1 MINQILKSI
10 IESNNLEYEVLNT
23 NSKKSL
29 KDKIINSIN
38 NEIKIINGREDLELK
53 ELKNSNKENRFWKFY
68 GSGKELVYVNIKFKG
83 KIFGFGENVNRHKPN
98 YFKVKND
105 KNKLITFLTS
115 IKLSLEDINENDN
128 NFWKI

>member
-1 MINQILKSI
+1 MNNHLKLI
-10 IESNNLEYEVLNT
+10 IEKNELEYVVLNN

-38 NEIKIINGREDLELK
+38 NEIKIINGRENLELK
-53 ELKNSNKENRFWKFY
+53 QLKKNNKENRFWKFY

-83 KIFGFGENVNRHKPN
+83 KIFGFGEDVNKHKPN

-105 KNKLITFLTS
+105 KDKLITFLTS

>member
-1 MINQILKSI
+1 MINQILMSI
-10 IESNNLEYEVLNT
+10 IEKNELEYEVLNT

-38 NEIKIINGREDLELK
+38 NEIRIINGRENLELK

-68 GSGKELVYVNIKFKG
+68 GSGRELVYVNIKFKG
-83 KIFGFGENVNRHKPN
+83 KIFGFGEKVNRHKPN

>member
-1 MINQILKSI
+1 MMNQILKSI
-10 IESNNLEYEVLNT
+10 IESNKLEYEVLNT

-38 NEIKIINGREDLELK
+38 NEIRIINGRENLELL
-53 ELKNSNKENRFWKFY
+53 EIKNKIKENRFWKFY
-68 GSGKELVYVNIKFKG
+68 GSSKELIYVNIKYKG
-83 KIFGFGENVNRHKPN
+83 KIFGMGEVVNRKTPP

>member
-10 IESNNLEYEVLNT
+10 IENNELEYVVLNT

-38 NEIKIINGREDLELK
+38 NEIRIINGRENLELL
-53 ELKNSNKENRFWKFY
+53 EIKNKIKENRFWKFY
-68 GSGKELVYVNIKFKG
+68 GSSKELIYVNIKYKG
-83 KIFGFGENVNRHKPN
+83 KIFGFGEDVNRHKPN

-128 NFWKI
+128 SFWKI

>member
-10 IESNNLEYEVLNT
+10 IESNNLEYVVLNT

-38 NEIKIINGREDLELK
+38 NEIKLIKGRENLELK
-53 ELKNSNKENRFWKFY
+53 ELKNNKENRFWKFY
-68 GSGKELVYVNIKFKG
+68 GSGRELVYVNIKLKG
-83 KIFGFGENVNRHKPN
+83 KIFGFGEEVNRHKPN

>member
-1 MINQILKSI
+1 MMNQILKSI
-10 IESNNLEYEVLNT
+10 IESNELEYEVLNT

-38 NEIKIINGREDLELK
+38 NEIRIINCRENLELK

-68 GSGKELVYVNIKFKG
+68 GSNKELIYVNIKYKG
-83 KIFGFGENVNRHKPN
+83 KIFGFGEEVNRHKPN

>member
-1 MINQILKSI
+1 MENQILMSI
-10 IESNNLEYEVLNT
+10 IKNSNVEYISLNT

-38 NEIKIINGREDLELK
+38 NEIKIISGRENLELK
-53 ELKNSNKENRFWKFY
+53 ELKNGNKENRFWKFY
-68 GSGKELVYVNIKFKG
+68 GNGRELIYVNIKFKG
-83 KIFGFGENVNRHKPN
+83 KIFGFGEEVNRNKPN
-98 YFKVKND
+98 YFKMNND

>member
-38 NEIKIINGREDLELK
+38 NEIRIINGREDLELL
-53 ELKNSNKENRFWKFY
+53 EIKNKIKENRFWKFY
-68 GSGKELVYVNIKFKG
+68 GSSKELVYVNIKFKG
-83 KIFGFGENVNRHKPN
+83 KIFGFGEEVNRHKPN

>member
-1 MINQILKSI
+1 MENQILMSI
-10 IESNNLEYEVLNT
+10 IKNSNVEYISLNT

-29 KDKIINSIN
+29 KDKIINSIK
-38 NEIKIINGREDLELK
+38 NEIKIISGRENLELK
-53 ELKNSNKENRFWKFY
+53 GLKNGNKENRFWKFY
-68 GSGKELVYVNIKFKG
+68 GNGRELIYVNIKFKG
-83 KIFGFGENVNRHKPN
+83 KIFGFGEEVNRNKPN
-98 YFKVKND
+98 YFKMNND